1 MERWGETP
9 NEKLVNKIANKISWN
24 IWQMDGLRQTVPLG
38 KPYEQFEQLSL
49 FDIPSELSEKEK
61 GKPEAV
67 SSKIYDWR
75 RDNSILFKCLKE
87 R

>member
-61 GKPEAV
+61 ESRKQFLAKFMIGEGIIPFSLSA
-67 SSKIYDWR
+67 
-75 RDNSILFKCLKE
+75 
-87 R
+87 